1 MKIHVLRLISNQDL
15 KLSIEK
21 YIKENQIQAGIILT
35 CVGSLKKAT
44 IRLAEEKIKN
54 FNKKFEILSLTGTLS
69 LDGLHLHISLADKK
83 GRAIGGH
90 LKEKCLINT
99 TAEIVIAEI
108 TEFNFERK
116 YDQDTGYKELIFKK
130 NK

>member
-44 IRLAEEKIKN
+44 IRLAEEKIKILIKN
-54 FNKKFEILSLTGTLS
+54 LKFS
-69 LDGLHLHISLADKK
+69 H
-83 GRAIGGH
+83 
-90 LKEKCLINT
+90 
-99 TAEIVIAEI
+99 
-108 TEFNFERK
+108 
-116 YDQDTGYKELIFKK
+116 
-130 NK
+130 

>member
-1 MKIHVLRLISNQDL
+1 M
-15 KLSIEK
+15 
-21 YIKENQIQAGIILT
+21 
-35 CVGSLKKAT
+35 
-44 IRLAEEKIKN
+44 
-54 FNKKFEILSLTGTLS
+54 
-69 LDGLHLHISLADKK
+69 DGLHLHISLADKK

-90 LKEKCLINT
+90 LKEECLINT